1 MAPQTT
7 LADLIDMSLGTP
19 EVGAVNFNILH
30 SLLHQLLKEV
40 GLGDKAAAPIDT
52 SVLKSAAANATAPP
66 TTQPDGKDGTDGK
79 TTSTPY
85 HAMISRINQLESR
98 LKVLD
103 HPDQKQVNE
112 DTMIIKEH
120 GGKGVKPVSDMW
132 TLVQTQRRSQS
143 NEEMITK
150 LSSMM
155 EDLLSA
161 HQRAKADN
169 ELLKSKIT
177 SFNSLAEELIKQT
190 EELKKRVD
198 ELEKKEA
205 NDRVDIDELKK
216 RMQSAQE
223 NLEAINKRMEGIPTD
238 FSVFALK
245 KDVENNFASK
255 EDLDREMMRVM
266 GLLDKKASQ
275 DDMLEVQEKLR
286 NIPNDLVEQ
295 LDQMNKNLESL
306 RLDRDSYGS
315 IQNVHEDAE
324 TLASLQNSFGI
335 MQNEVEKLQSQ
346 CQFLMDEGKATRKS
360 VIEVD
365 ARVQTLDMI
374 KADKET
380 IQIEID
386 LKADKRALDSKIGRT
401 LFDEK
406 TGEIDEEIG
415 KLKLRLGGAEDDY
428 RKALDELLKKLDAK
442 LDKDELGPLKEWL
455 ENKLKGLKPKL
466 IKQEYRLDATFDA
479 DDAAGFRKPLSKAFC
494 ISCDRS
500 LDVAPAY
507 PIPTFPSY
515 NPLPPS
521 RSARPY
527 TTYELDQIRQAQRLL
542 EKLDEFCCCE
552 QPSIRNN
559 IKRPK
564 SARGLS
570 SPTPA
575 HHENSMHQD
584 PDTVIHPYNR
594 PAGGTYT
601 TTTNKRMAKAQQ
613 IAQMIEAEETAN
625 SAAPEVELMGID
637 GRIYKG
643 RTGESGGMIPGVVH
657 DYDIGRAPS
666 AAGVELPDIQQ
677 RSGRRS
683 AVMKSAKRSSARG
696 QVSQQQKQKPSTPA
710 SEVHPAA
717 ALIDPS
723 LINNPNMSSQNN
735 LADSS
740 NDVISARIDVEPQP
754 IV

>member
-479 DDAAGFRKPLSKAFC
+479 DDAAGFRKSSTFFC
-494 ISCDRS
+494 LSCDKKVR
-500 LDVAPAY
+500 LNPLLKVGAPWLPTAIPLNQKDN

-527 TTYELDQIRQAQRLL
+527 TTYELDQIRQAQRL
-542 EKLDEFCCCE
+542 
-552 QPSIRNN
+552 
-559 IKRPK
+559 
-564 SARGLS
+564 
-570 SPTPA
+570 
-575 HHENSMHQD
+575 MHQD

>member
-527 TTYELDQIRQAQRLL
+527 TTYELDQIRQAQRL
-542 EKLDEFCCCE
+542 
-552 QPSIRNN
+552 
-559 IKRPK
+559 
-564 SARGLS
+564 
-570 SPTPA
+570 
-575 HHENSMHQD
+575 MHQD

>member
-306 RLDRDSYGS
+306 RLDRDS
-315 IQNVHEDAE
+315 DAE

-479 DDAAGFRKPLSKAFC
+479 DDAAGFRKSSTFFC
-494 ISCDRS
+494 LSCDKKVR
-500 LDVAPAY
+500 LNPLLKVGAPWLPTAIPLNQKDN

-527 TTYELDQIRQAQRLL
+527 TTYELDQIRQAQRL
-542 EKLDEFCCCE
+542 
-552 QPSIRNN
+552 
-559 IKRPK
+559 
-564 SARGLS
+564 
-570 SPTPA
+570 
-575 HHENSMHQD
+575 MHQD

>member
-479 DDAAGFRKPLSKAFC
+479 DDAAGFRKSSTFFC
-494 ISCDRS
+494 LSCDKKVR
-500 LDVAPAY
+500 LNPL

-527 TTYELDQIRQAQRLL
+527 TTYELDQIRQAQRL
-542 EKLDEFCCCE
+542 
-552 QPSIRNN
+552 
-559 IKRPK
+559 
-564 SARGLS
+564 
-570 SPTPA
+570 
-575 HHENSMHQD
+575 MHQD